1 MEHQLILDRYR
12 PLAELGEGGFGV
24 VTLAW
29 DTRMQRRVAIKRL
42 PLPVSTH
49 GMPVD
54 SAAGLAEARTA
65 AMLNHPA
72 IVTVYD
78 FETDSD
84 EAFLI
89 MEHIEGASLE
99 TVLAEVGGPLD
110 SDETAAIVKGVASAL
125 EYAHDNGV
133 LHLDVKP
140 ANVLITQ
147 DGRVKVVDF
156 GMAEL
161 SSASGHGPSWGGTI
175 GYMPLEQLEGAAVSE
190 ATDEWALAAL
200 TFECLTGSNPF
211 IEPTVAGAIASLK
224 TLDTPRASEFSCDFP
239 PAVDDVLDAGL
250 GLHPDDRYQSV
261 SAFMQALRPLL
272 GNAEYGRDSLAS
284 LVAEHVDD
292 TDEFAEEYSS
302 LGLWDRLQG
311 RGGGLLL
318 RGVAAGESAWL
329 AWAGL
334 SALSLEPLALGGAIA
349 LITVAAALA
358 PALGTGLG
366 LIAFAIGLF
375 AQKLWVLGSV
385 LSVTAVLWWWFV
397 ARRSSGASVVPLSAP
412 VLGVARL
419 SLATPLLAG
428 FALSP
433 LRAAAAGLV
442 GGALSMLASSASF
455 AAAPY
460 LVVDP
465 RIFTDPARAALVA
478 ANVRGAFTDPA
489 AYVTLLGWP
498 VAAFVMSLLARRA
511 SRVFAVLGVAAGGG
525 VLYGAYVLAEL
536 VSVRLGNTD
545 PSGVGTLTG
554 VHGTWTGTAM
564 LVPLGASLILVALV
578 ALLGAP
584 VRPEEEEL

>member
-1 MEHQLILDRYR
+1 MILDRYR

-42 PLPVSTH
+42 PLPLDTH
-49 GMPVD
+49 GFPLD

-78 FETDSD
+78 FETDDD

-89 MEHIEGASLE
+89 MEHVEGASLE

-110 SDETAAIVKGVASAL
+110 ADETAAIVEGVASAL
-125 EYAHDNGV
+125 DYAHDNGV

-140 ANVLITQ
+140 ANVLITRE
-147 DGRVKVVDF
+147 GRVKVVDF

-161 SSASGHGPSWGGTI
+161 SSASGHGASWGGTI
-175 GYMPLEQLEGAAVSE
+175 GYMPLEQLEGEAASE
-190 ATDEWALAAL
+190 ATDEWALASL
-200 TFECLTGSNPF
+200 TFECLTGHNPF
-211 IEPTVAGAIASLK
+211 VEPTVAGAIANLR
-224 TLDTPRASEFSCDFP
+224 TLDPPRVSEFTCDVP

-250 GLHPDDRYQSV
+250 GLHPDDRYQTV
-261 SAFMQALRPLL
+261 SAFVEAIRPLL
-272 GNAEYGRDSLAS
+272 GDPKYGRESLAE
-284 LVAEHVDD
+284 LVAEHVEEAE
-292 TDEFAEEYSS
+292 DEEDAYGS

-311 RGGGLLL
+311 RTGGLLL
-318 RGVAAGESAWL
+318 RGVAAIESAWL

-334 SALSLEPLALGGAIA
+334 TPLSLEPLALGGAVA
-349 LITVAAALA
+349 LVAVAAAFA

-366 LIAFAIGLF
+366 LIAFSIGLF
-375 AQKLWVLGSV
+375 AQKLWLLGAV

-442 GGALSMLASSASF
+442 GGALSMLASAASF
-455 AAAPY
+455 SAPPY

-465 RIFTDPARAALVA
+465 RIFMDPARATLMAS
-478 ANVRGAFTDPA
+478 NVRAAFLDPA
-489 AYVTLLGWP
+489 AWVALAAWP
-498 VAAFVMSLLARRA
+498 VAAFAMSLLARRA
-511 SRVFAVLGVAAGGG
+511 SRLYGLLGVVAGGAL
-525 VLYGAYVLAEL
+525 LYGGYALAGL
-536 VSVRLGNTD
+536 ASVRLGN
-545 PSGVGTLTG
+545 PEP
-554 VHGTWTGTAM
+554 WTGTVL
-564 LVPLGASLILVALV
+564 LVALSASLILVGLV

>member
-1 MEHQLILDRYR
+1 VEHQLILDRYR
-12 PLAELGEGGFGV
+12 PLAELGEGGFGI

-89 MEHIEGASLE
+89 MEHVDGASLQ
-99 TVLAEVGGPLD
+99 TVLEELNAPLD
-110 SDETAAIVKGVASAL
+110 ADETAAVIAGVASAL

-140 ANVLITQ
+140 ANVLITR

-161 SSASGHGPSWGGTI
+161 SSAGGHGPSWGGTI
-175 GYMPLEQLEGAAVSE
+175 GYMPLEQLEGEAVSA

-200 TFECLTGSNPF
+200 TFECLTGHNPF
-211 IEPTVAGAIASLK
+211 IRPTVEAAIESLK
-224 TLDTPRASEFSCDFP
+224 SSSQPQPSDF
-239 PAVDDVLDAGL
+239 AELSVAIDDVLAAGL
-250 GLHPDDRYQSV
+250 GPLPEDRYQSV
-261 SAFMQALRPLL
+261 KAFVNALRPLL
-272 GNAEYGRDSLAS
+272 GDEIYGRESLAE
-284 LVAEHVDD
+284 LVAEHVEEIE
-292 TDEFAEEYSS
+292 DEPDPYDS

-311 RGGGLLL
+311 RGGEMLL
-318 RGVAAGESAWL
+318 RAVAAAESAWL

-334 SALSLEPLALGGAIA
+334 APLGIGQLALGGAVA
-349 LITVAAALA
+349 LVALAAALA

-375 AQKLWVLGSV
+375 AQRLWVLGSV
-385 LSVTAVLWWWFV
+385 LSVTAVVWWWFV
-397 ARRSSGASVVPLSAP
+397 ARRSTGASVIPLSAP

-433 LRAAAAGLV
+433 LRAAAGGIV
-442 GGALSMLASSASF
+442 GGALSMLASAASF
-455 AAAPY
+455 SSAPY
-460 LVVDP
+460 LAVDW
-465 RIFTDPARAALVA
+465 RIFVDPARATLMA
-478 ANVRGAFTDPA
+478 ANVHAAFLDPA
-489 AYVTLLGWP
+489 AYVALLGWP
-498 VAAFVMSLLARRA
+498 VAAFLMSLFCRRA
-511 SRVFAVLGVAAGGG
+511 SRVFAVLGVSVAGAT
-525 VLYGAYVLAEL
+525 LWGAYTLAQL
-536 VSVRLGNTD
+536 VAVRLGSVLDGGLSEWN
-545 PSGVGTLTG
+545 GVSL
-554 VHGTWTGTAM
+554 

-584 VRPEEEEL
+584 VRPEEEDL

>member
-12 PLAELGEGGFGV
+12 PLADLGEGGFGI

-89 MEHIEGASLE
+89 MEHIDGASLAK
-99 TVLAEVGGPLD
+99 VLEELGAPLD
-110 SDETAAIVKGVASAL
+110 ADETAAVIAGVASAL
-125 EYAHDNGV
+125 EFAHDNGV

-140 ANVLITQ
+140 ANVLITR

-161 SSASGHGPSWGGTI
+161 SSAGGHGPSWGGTI

-190 ATDEWALAAL
+190 VTDEWALAAL
-200 TFECLTGSNPF
+200 AFECLTGHNPF
-211 IEPTVAGAIASLK
+211 MRPTVAAAVDLLRSPDLPEASQFAPDLSAAI
-224 TLDTPRASEFSCDFP
+224 
-239 PAVDDVLDAGL
+239 DDVLAAGL
-250 GLHPDDRYQSV
+250 GPLPEDRYQSV
-261 SAFMQALRPLL
+261 SALVAALRPLL
-272 GNAEYGRDSLAS
+272 GDETYGRESLAE
-284 LVAEHVDD
+284 LVAEHVEEVEDEDD
-292 TDEFAEEYSS
+292 PEDS

-311 RGGGLLL
+311 RGGEMLL
-318 RGVAAGESAWL
+318 RAVAAVESAWL

-334 SALSLEPLALGGAIA
+334 SPLGLEPLPVGGAVALIA
-349 LITVAAALA
+349 LAAALA

-366 LIAFAIGLF
+366 LIAFAVGLF
-375 AQKLWVLGSV
+375 AQQLWVLGSV

-397 ARRSSGASVVPLSAP
+397 ARRSSGASVIPLSAP

-428 FALSP
+428 FSLSP
-433 LRAAAAGLV
+433 LRAAAGGLV
-442 GGALSMLASSASF
+442 GGALSMLASAASF
-455 AAAPY
+455 ASAPY
-460 LVVDP
+460 LMVDW
-465 RIFTDPARAALVA
+465 RIFVDPARATLMA
-478 ANVRGAFTDPA
+478 ANVHAAFIDPA
-489 AYVTLLGWP
+489 AYVALLGWP
-498 VAAFVMSLLARRA
+498 VAAFLMSLLCRRA
-511 SRVFAVLGVAAGGG
+511 SRLFAVLGVSVAGATLWGS
-525 VLYGAYVLAEL
+525 YTLAQL
-536 VSVRLGNTD
+536 VAVRLGSVLDGGLVEWN
-545 PSGVGTLTG
+545 GVSLLG
-554 VHGTWTGTAM
+554 
-564 LVPLGASLILVALV
+564 PLGASLILVALV

-584 VRPEEEEL
+584 VRPEEEDL